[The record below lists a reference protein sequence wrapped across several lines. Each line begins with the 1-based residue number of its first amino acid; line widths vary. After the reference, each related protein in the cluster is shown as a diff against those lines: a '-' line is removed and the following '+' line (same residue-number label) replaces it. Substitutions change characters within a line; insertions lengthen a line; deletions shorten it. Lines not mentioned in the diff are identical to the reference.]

1 MIIDIKQLGKNFGKF
16 KALEAVEFGID
27 KGEIFGILGLNG
39 AGKTTLIR
47 CLVRFLRP
55 EKGGIYFN
63 GNTLTDNDIHRYF
76 GYLPEDFQPP
86 LNLTAF
92 EFLDFLRSSQRS
104 TISVESCLE
113 WVGLSQDR
121 KKRIHAY
128 SRGMIQRLG
137 LALALIK
144 GPQVLVLDEPILGL
158 DLAGQRQIFSLLKAL
173 NQQGKTIILSTH
185 IFPHIENFCH
195 RVGIIHKGTL
205 RFTGKVGELLSR
217 QKAGSLEEAFLKEAG
232 LSSDGRNGGGDGHE
246 E

>member
-1 MIIDIKQLGKNFGKF
+1 MIISLKQVSKTYGKF
-16 KALEAVEFGID
+16 KALEAVEFGINE
-27 KGEIFGILGLNG
+27 GEIFGILGLNG

-47 CLVRFLRP
+47 CLVRLLKP
-55 EKGGIYFN
+55 EKGSIYFN
-63 GNTLTDNDIHRYF
+63 GTALTDSDIHRCF

-92 EFLDFLRSSQRS
+92 EFLYFLSCSQRS
-104 TISVESCLE
+104 SISVESCLE
-113 WVGLSQDR
+113 WVGLSQER

-144 GPQVLVLDEPILGL
+144 DPQVLVLDEPILGL
-158 DLAGQRQIFSLLKAL
+158 DLAGQRQIFSLLRTL

-195 RVGIIHKGTL
+195 RVGIIHNGSL
-205 RFTGKVGELLSR
+205 RFTGKVEELLSR
-217 QKAGSLEEAFLKEAG
+217 QKSDSLEEAFLRETG
-232 LSSDGRNGGGDGHE
+232 LSSDGRNGGDQKA
-246 E
+246 

>member
-1 MIIDIKQLGKNFGKF
+1 MIIDIKQLIKTYGKF
-16 KALEAVEFGID
+16 KAVDVVDLGINE
-27 KGEIFGILGLNG
+27 GEIFGILGLNG

-47 CLVRFLRP
+47 CLVRFLKP
-55 EKGGIYFN
+55 EQGSIYFK
-63 GNTLTDNDIHRYF
+63 GKTLTDSDIHQYF

-92 EFLDFLRSSQRS
+92 EFLNFLKSLHRSA
-104 TISVESCLE
+104 ISVESCLE

-144 GPQVLVLDEPILGL
+144 DPHVLVLDEPILGL
-158 DLAGQRQIFSLLKAL
+158 DLAGQRQIFSLLRTL

-205 RFTGKVGELLSR
+205 RFTGTVDDLLSR
-217 QKAGSLEEAFLKEAG
+217 QRSDSLEEAFLKETG
-232 LSSDGRNGGGDGHE
+232 LNSDGKNGNDQSV
-246 E
+246 